1 MDVSALY
8 RSFTVSPVQPTY
20 VAAPVADAVDTILPQ
35 SSQSVGAAGSSASNG
50 SATEEAKTGQS
61 AAGDTTSEAPPLKAR
76 FERDASSN
84 TIVFQ
89 EIDSRS
95 EQVIL
100 QVPDEQL
107 LKLRNYIAEMK
118 RREEMS
124 RQPRSG
130 TLVA

>member
-20 VAAPVADAVDTILPQ
+20 VASPMADAVDTILPQ
-35 SSQSVGAAGSSASNG
+35 SSQSVGAAGSPASNG
-50 SATEEAKTGQS
+50 WSTDEAKTGQS
-61 AAGDTTSEAPPLKAR
+61 TPGEPTNEAPPLKGR
-76 FERDASSN
+76 FERDSSSN

-89 EIDSRS
+89 EIDSRT

-107 LKLRNYIAEMK
+107 LRLRNYIAEMK
-118 RREEMS
+118 RREAMS
-124 RQPRSG
+124 AHPQSG